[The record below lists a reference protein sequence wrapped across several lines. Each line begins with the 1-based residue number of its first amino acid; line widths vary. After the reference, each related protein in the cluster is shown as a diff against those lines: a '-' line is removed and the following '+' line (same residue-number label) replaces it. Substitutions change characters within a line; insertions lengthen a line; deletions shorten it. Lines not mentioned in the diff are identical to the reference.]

1 LVLRTLES
9 SHQHTQNSP
18 TDMVAITPTAAAD
31 ERPNFLI
38 IVADDLGFSDC
49 GCYGSEIQTPNIDA
63 LVNESNALRFTS
75 FYVAAACSP
84 TRSMLMT
91 GTDHHI
97 AGLGQLA
104 EFTRNSNAHRAQP
117 GHEGYLNKNVVTLP
131 ELLKDGGYH
140 TMMSGKWH
148 LGIRKEHH
156 PQNRGFDKSFALIP
170 GCANHFGESC
180 YVSEHCNGA

>member
-1 LVLRTLES
+1 
-9 SHQHTQNSP
+9 
-18 TDMVAITPTAAAD
+18 MVAITPTAAAD

-84 TRSMLMT
+84 TRSLLMT

-180 YVSEHCNGA
+180 HVSEHCNGA